1 MPDTKTVVS
10 GLSCFSA
17 MSRWAAVSTEWS
29 PQPEHHRATGP
40 W

>member
-10 GLSCFSA
+10 GLSCS
-17 MSRWAAVSTEWS
+17 SVRRRCDAVRTEWS